1 MIERERDE
9 SVAEDTP
16 ATHSTDPDE
25 EQKDKKDQD
34 ATVDEQSEQSMDGSD
49 APAW

>member
-1 MIERERDE
+1 MIDRERDE
-9 SVAEDTP
+9 SIPEETP
-16 ATHSTDPDE
+16 ATHATDPDDE
-25 EQKDKKDQD
+25 KKDKD

>member
-1 MIERERDE
+1 MIDREREE
-9 SVAEDTP
+9 SVPEEAP
-16 ATHSTDPDE
+16 ATKPTDPDD
-25 EQKDKKDQD
+25 EQADKD